1 MTNTQFNF
9 LSGQLLGAC
18 IEVHKQ
24 LGLGLLESVYEYSLM
39 TEFFLRNINAKN
51 KIGIPLIY
59 KGINTGKVFEIDI
72 LIENEIVVELKTVEI
87 LDPEFTAQLITYLKL
102 AGKRLGFFINFN
114 VPLLK
119 NGFKRFVNNLLI
131 PRLSASAV
139 KN

>member
-1 MTNTQFNF
+1 
-9 LSGQLLGAC
+9 
-18 IEVHKQ
+18 
-24 LGLGLLESVYEYSLM
+24 M

>member
-24 LGLGLLESVYEYSLM
+24 LGRGLLESVYEYSLM
-39 TEFFLRNINAKN
+39 TELFLRNINAKN

-72 LIENEIVVELKTVEI
+72 LLENEIVAELKAVEI
-87 LDPEFTAQLITYLKL
+87 LHPVFEAQLITYLKL
-102 AGKRLGFFINFN
+102 ADKRLGFFINFN
-114 VPLLK
+114 GPLLK
-119 NGFKRFVNNLLI
+119 NGFKRFVNNF
-131 PRLSASAV
+131 
-139 KN
+139 